1 LVVMG
6 AYVHY
11 RAALV
16 LLAWRDHHGC
26 EADVDML
33 HGWYVDG
40 GVLGKWMPAGAFAGG
55 NGGEL

>member
-1 LVVMG
+1 MG

-55 NGGEL
+55 NGGGL